1 MMMTMMTMMMMMV
14 IVMVMVL
21 LVVMPLSLLFGV
33 AGTVSFRSVVVVR
46 SAAGTCTS
54 VNTRETYHVS

>member
-33 AGTVSFRSVVVVR
+33 AGTVSFRSVPLLLYVPR
-46 SAAGTCTS
+46 LELA
-54 VNTRETYHVS
+54 RL